1 MIDFLIS
8 KMHDAR
14 FMTMLLAAIAASA
27 TAYTLIMPLLA
38 GEGLAKRMKAVASER
53 ERLRQRERDRLAKS
67 EKVSL
72 RQTPKQLVSKVV
84 EDFNLTKWLAQEAAR
99 DKLIMAGYRGHA
111 PYVTFLFARA
121 VTPIL
126 LFIGAALYV
135 FVITHMD
142 KSLTVKLGICVAAA
156 YLGLQAPML
165 FLKNAISK
173 RQLSIK
179 RAFPDALD
187 LLLICIESGMS
198 VEVAFRKVSNEIA
211 SQSIALSEEFS
222 LTTAELSYLQDRKVA
237 YENLAKR
244 TGLEGVKSVCLA
256 LMQSERYGTPLGQSL
271 RVMAQENRD
280 MRMNE
285 AEKKAAA
292 LPPKLTVPMI
302 LFFLPCLFIEC
313 GRQQRPDDRGNRRH
327 ASHHRDVPADC
338 AAAHRPRRNQEAEEF
353 VAVALDREV
362 AGQEV
367 GRPRGVPSCSVSV
380 VEMKVI
386 RGY

>member
-1 MIDFLIS
+1 MVEFLVS
-8 KMHDAR
+8 KLHDVH

-27 TAYTLIMPLLA
+27 TVYTLVMPLFA
-38 GEGLAKRMKAVASER
+38 GEGLSKRMKAVASER
-53 ERLRQRERDRLAKS
+53 ERIRQRERERLNKS

-84 EDFNLTKWLAQEAAR
+84 EDFNLTKWLAQESAR
-99 DKLIMAGYRGHA
+99 DKLIMAGYRGQA
-111 PYVTFLFARA
+111 PYITFLFARMVA
-121 VTPIL
+121 PLV
-126 LFIGAALYV
+126 LFVGATLYV
-135 FVITHMD
+135 FVIAHME
-142 KSLTVKLGICVAAA
+142 KPMPIKIGICVGAA

-165 FLKNAISK
+165 FLRNAISK

-198 VEVAFRKVSNEIA
+198 VEMAFRRVAVEIVG
-211 SQSIALSEEFS
+211 QSIALSEEFT

-237 YENLAKR
+237 YENLARR

-256 LMQSERYGTPLGQSL
+256 LQQAERYGTPLGQSL

-302 LFFLPCLFIEC
+302 LFFLPVLF
-313 GRQQRPDDRGNRRH
+313 
-327 ASHHRDVPADC
+327 
-338 AAAHRPRRNQEAEEF
+338 
-353 VAVALDREV
+353 
-362 AGQEV
+362 
-367 GRPRGVPSCSVSV
+367 V
-380 VEMKVI
+380 VILGPTGIKISEMQ
-386 RGY
+386 

>member
-1 MIDFLIS
+1 
-8 KMHDAR
+8 
-14 FMTMLLAAIAASA
+14 MTMLLAAVAASA

-38 GEGLAKRMKAVASER
+38 GENLNKRMKAVANERERIRQRER
-53 ERLRQRERDRLAKS
+53 ERLGKT

-84 EDFNLTKWLAQEAAR
+84 EDFNLTKWLAQESALE
-99 DKLIMAGYRGHA
+99 KLVMAGYRGHA
-111 PYVTFLFARA
+111 PYVTFVFARA
-121 VTPIL
+121 VAPIVM
-126 LFIGAALYV
+126 FAGAVLYV
-135 FVITHMD
+135 FVISHLE
-142 KSLTVKLGICVAAA
+142 KSMPVKIGICVACA
-156 YLGLQAPML
+156 YGGLQAPMM

-173 RQLSIK
+173 RQLQIK

-198 VEVAFRKVSNEIA
+198 VEAAFRKVAVEIVT
-211 SQSIALSEEFS
+211 QSIALSEEFT

-256 LMQSERYGTPLGQSL
+256 LQQAERYGTPLGQSL

-302 LFFLPCLFIEC
+302 LFFLPVLFVVIL
-313 GRQQRPDDRGNRRH
+313 GPTGIK
-327 ASHHRDVPADC
+327 V
-338 AAAHRPRRNQEAEEF
+338 AAMQ
-353 VAVALDREV
+353 
-362 AGQEV
+362 
-367 GRPRGVPSCSVSV
+367 
-380 VEMKVI
+380 
-386 RGY
+386 

>member
-1 MIDFLIS
+1 MVDFLVT
-8 KMHDAR
+8 KLHDPH

-38 GEGLAKRMKAVASER
+38 GENLSKRMKAVANERERMRQRER
-53 ERLRQRERDRLAKS
+53 ERLNKS
-67 EKVSL
+67 DKVSL

-84 EDFNLTKWLAQEAAR
+84 VDFNLTKWLAQESAR

-111 PYVTFLFARA
+111 PYVTFLFARLVA
-121 VTPIL
+121 PIVL
-126 LFIGAALYV
+126 LVGGVLYV
-135 FVITHMD
+135 FVISNMEQ
-142 KSLTVKLGICVAAA
+142 SMPVKIGMCLGAA

-165 FLKNAISK
+165 FLRNAISK
-173 RQLSIK
+173 RQLQIK

-198 VEVAFRKVSNEIA
+198 VESAFRRVANEIV
-211 SQSIALSEEFS
+211 SQSIALSEEFT
-222 LTTAELSYLQDRKVA
+222 LTTAELSYLQDRKMA

-256 LMQSERYGTPLGQSL
+256 LQQSERYGTPLGHSL
-271 RVMAQENRD
+271 RVLAQENRD

-302 LFFLPCLFIEC
+302 LFFLPVLF
-313 GRQQRPDDRGNRRH
+313 
-327 ASHHRDVPADC
+327 
-338 AAAHRPRRNQEAEEF
+338 
-353 VAVALDREV
+353 
-362 AGQEV
+362 
-367 GRPRGVPSCSVSV
+367 V
-380 VEMKVI
+380 VILGPTGI
-386 RGY
+386 RISELH

>member
-1 MIDFLIS
+1 MFELLAE
-8 KMHDAR
+8 KLHDPR
-14 FMTMLLAAIAASA
+14 FMTMLLAAIAASL
-27 TAYTLIMPLLA
+27 TAYTLIMPLFA
-38 GEGLAKRMKAVASER
+38 GEGLAKRMKAVANERERIRQRER
-53 ERLRQRERDRLAKS
+53 ERLNKS
-67 EKVSL
+67 EKVTL

-84 EDFNLTKWLAQEAAR
+84 EDFNLTKWLAQESAR
-99 DKLIMAGYRGHA
+99 DKLVMAGYRGQA
-111 PYVTFLFARA
+111 PYVTFLFARMVA
-121 VTPIL
+121 PIVL
-126 LFIGAALYV
+126 LLLSVVYV
-135 FVITHMD
+135 FLIAHLEKPLPIKIGM
-142 KSLTVKLGICVAAA
+142 CVGAA

-198 VEVAFRKVSNEIA
+198 IEAAFRKVAGEIV
-211 SQSIALSEEFS
+211 SQSVALSEEFT

-256 LMQSERYGTPLGQSL
+256 LQQSERYGTPLGQSL

-285 AEKKAAA
+285 AEKKAAS

-302 LFFLPCLFIEC
+302 LFFLPVLFIVIL
-313 GRQQRPDDRGNRRH
+313 GPTYIK
-327 ASHHRDVPADC
+327 V
-338 AAAHRPRRNQEAEEF
+338 
-353 VAVALDREV
+353 VAMHL
-362 AGQEV
+362 Q
-367 GRPRGVPSCSVSV
+367 
-380 VEMKVI
+380 
-386 RGY
+386 

>member
-1 MIDFLIS
+1 MVEFLIS
-8 KMHDAR
+8 KMQDAR
-14 FMTMLLAAIAASA
+14 FMTMLLAAVAASA
-27 TAYTLIMPLLA
+27 TAYTLIMPLFA

-72 RQTPKQLVSKVV
+72 RQAPKQMISRVV
-84 EDFNLTKWLAQEAAR
+84 ENFNLGKWLAQEAAR

-111 PYVTFLFARA
+111 PYITFLFFRL
-121 VTPIL
+121 VTPIVFFL
-126 LFIGAALYV
+126 GAVLYV
-135 FVITHMD
+135 FVISHME
-142 KSLTVKLGICVAAA
+142 KSFPIKIGMCIGAAW
-156 YLGLQAPML
+156 LGLQGPML
-165 FLKNAISK
+165 FLRNAIKK

-198 VEVAFRKVSNEIA
+198 IETAFRKVSVEIG
-211 SQSIALSEEFS
+211 SPTVALAEELS

-256 LMQSERYGTPLGQSL
+256 LQQSERYGTPLGQSL

-285 AEKKAAA
+285 AEKKAAS

-302 LFFLPCLFIEC
+302 VFFLPVLFVVIL
-313 GRQQRPDDRGNRRH
+313 GPSGIK
-327 ASHHRDVPADC
+327 V
-338 AAAHRPRRNQEAEEF
+338 AETF
-353 VAVALDREV
+353 
-362 AGQEV
+362 
-367 GRPRGVPSCSVSV
+367 
-380 VEMKVI
+380 K
-386 RGY
+386 

>member
-1 MIDFLIS
+1 MVDLLVT
-8 KMHDAR
+8 KLHDVH

-27 TAYTLIMPLLA
+27 TVYTLVMPLFA
-38 GEGLAKRMKAVASER
+38 GEGLSKRMKAVASER
-53 ERLRQRERDRLAKS
+53 ERIRQRERERLNKS

-72 RQTPKQLVSKVV
+72 RQTPKQLVSRVV

-111 PYVTFLFARA
+111 PYVTFLFARMVA
-121 VTPIL
+121 PLV
-126 LFIGAALYV
+126 LFVGSVVYV
-135 FVITHMD
+135 FLIAHMD
-142 KSLTVKLGICVAAA
+142 RPVPIKIGICVGAA

-198 VEVAFRKVSNEIA
+198 VEMAFRKVATEIVG
-211 SQSIALSEEFS
+211 QSIALSEEFT

-256 LMQSERYGTPLGQSL
+256 LQQAERYGTPLGQSL

-302 LFFLPCLFIEC
+302 LFFLPVLF
-313 GRQQRPDDRGNRRH
+313 
-327 ASHHRDVPADC
+327 
-338 AAAHRPRRNQEAEEF
+338 
-353 VAVALDREV
+353 
-362 AGQEV
+362 
-367 GRPRGVPSCSVSV
+367 V
-380 VEMKVI
+380 VILGPTGIKISELH
-386 RGY
+386 

>member
-1 MIDFLIS
+1 MVEFLVS
-8 KMHDAR
+8 KLHDVR

-27 TAYTLIMPLLA
+27 TVYSLVMPLFA
-38 GEGLAKRMKAVASER
+38 GEGLSKRMKAVASER
-53 ERLRQRERDRLAKS
+53 ERIRQRERDRLNKN

-72 RQTPKQLVSKVV
+72 RQTPKQIVSRVV

-99 DKLIMAGYRGHA
+99 DKLIMAGYRGQA
-111 PYVTFLFARA
+111 PYITFLFARMVA
-121 VTPIL
+121 PIV
-126 LFIGAALYV
+126 LFVGSILYV
-135 FVITHMD
+135 FLIAHME
-142 KSLTVKLGICVAAA
+142 KPMPIKIGICIGAA

-165 FLKNAISK
+165 FLRNAISK

-198 VEVAFRKVSNEIA
+198 VEMAFRKVATEIVG
-211 SQSIALSEEFS
+211 QSIALSEEFT

-237 YENLAKR
+237 YENLARR

-256 LMQSERYGTPLGQSL
+256 LQQAERYGTPLGHSL

-302 LFFLPCLFIEC
+302 LFFLPVLF
-313 GRQQRPDDRGNRRH
+313 
-327 ASHHRDVPADC
+327 
-338 AAAHRPRRNQEAEEF
+338 
-353 VAVALDREV
+353 
-362 AGQEV
+362 
-367 GRPRGVPSCSVSV
+367 V
-380 VEMKVI
+380 VILGPTGIKISELQ
-386 RGY
+386 

>member
-1 MIDFLIS
+1 MISFLVEKI
-8 KMHDAR
+8 HDTHFVA
-14 FMTMLLAAIAASA
+14 MVLAAIAASA
-27 TAYTLIMPLLA
+27 TAYTLVMPMFA

-53 ERLRQRERDRLAKS
+53 ERIRQRERDRINKT

-84 EDFNLTKWLAQEAAR
+84 EDFNLGKWLAQEAAR
-99 DKLIMAGYRGHA
+99 DKLSQAGFRGQA
-111 PYVTFLFARA
+111 PYITFLFFRL

-126 LFIGAALYV
+126 LFIASILYV
-135 FVITHMD
+135 FVISHMTYSMPI
-142 KSLTVKLGICVAAA
+142 KIGMCVIAA
-156 YLGLQAPML
+156 YVGLQSPML

-173 RQLSIK
+173 RQLSIR

-187 LLLICIESGMS
+187 LMLICIESGMS
-198 VEVAFRKVSNEIA
+198 VESAFRKVSVEIIT
-211 SQSIALSEEFS
+211 QSVALSEEFT

-244 TGLEGVKSVCLA
+244 TGLEGVKSACLA
-256 LMQSERYGTPLGQSL
+256 LMQAERYGTPLGHSL

-302 LFFLPCLFIEC
+302 LFFLPVLFVVIL
-313 GRQQRPDDRGNRRH
+313 GPTGIKI
-327 ASHHRDVPADC
+327 
-338 AAAHRPRRNQEAEEF
+338 AAMQ
-353 VAVALDREV
+353 
-362 AGQEV
+362 
-367 GRPRGVPSCSVSV
+367 
-380 VEMKVI
+380 
-386 RGY
+386 

>member
-1 MIDFLIS
+1 MFDFLI
-8 KMHDAR
+8 DAIHNPR
-14 FMTMLLAAIAASA
+14 FLTMLLAAIAASA
-27 TAYTLIMPLLA
+27 TVYTLVLPLLA
-38 GEGLAKRMKAVASER
+38 GESLDKRMKAVASER
-53 ERLRQRERDRLAKS
+53 ERIRARERERLNKN

-72 RQTPKQLVSKVV
+72 RQTPKQLVSRVV
-84 EDFNLTKWLAQEAAR
+84 EDFNLTKYLAQDSAR
-99 DKLIMAGYRGHA
+99 EKLSLAGYRGQA
-111 PYVTFLFARA
+111 PYVTFLFFRLVAPIVMFIAA
-121 VTPIL
+121 V
-126 LFIGAALYV
+126 LYV
-135 FVITHMD
+135 FVISHME
-142 KSLTVKLGICVAAA
+142 KSMPIKVGMCIGAA

-173 RQLSIK
+173 RQLQIK

-198 VEVAFRKVSNEIA
+198 IEAAFRKVSGEIVT
-211 SQSIALSEEFS
+211 QSVALSEEFT

-280 MRMNE
+280 MRMTE

-302 LFFLPCLFIEC
+302 LFFLPVLFVVIL
-313 GRQQRPDDRGNRRH
+313 GPTFIR
-327 ASHHRDVPADC
+327 
-338 AAAHRPRRNQEAEEF
+338 
-353 VAVALDREV
+353 
-362 AGQEV
+362 
-367 GRPRGVPSCSVSV
+367 VSS
-380 VEMKVI
+380 MQ
-386 RGY
+386 

>member
-1 MIDFLIS
+1 MVEFLVS
-8 KMHDAR
+8 KLHDVR
-14 FMTMLLAAIAASA
+14 FMTMLLAAVAASA
-27 TAYTLIMPLLA
+27 TVYTLVMPLFA
-38 GEGLAKRMKAVASER
+38 GEGLSKRMKAVASER
-53 ERLRQRERDRLAKS
+53 ERIRQRERERLHKN

-99 DKLIMAGYRGHA
+99 DKLIMAGYRGQA
-111 PYVTFLFARA
+111 PYITFLFARMVA
-121 VTPIL
+121 PLV
-126 LFIGAALYV
+126 LFVGSVIYV
-135 FVITHMD
+135 FLIAHME
-142 KSLTVKLGICVAAA
+142 KPMPIKIGICLGAA

-198 VEVAFRKVSNEIA
+198 VEMAFRKVATEIVG
-211 SQSIALSEEFS
+211 QSIALSEEFT

-237 YENLAKR
+237 YENLARR

-256 LMQSERYGTPLGQSL
+256 LQQAERYGTPLGQSL

-280 MRMNE
+280 MRMTE

-302 LFFLPCLFIEC
+302 LFFLPVLF
-313 GRQQRPDDRGNRRH
+313 
-327 ASHHRDVPADC
+327 
-338 AAAHRPRRNQEAEEF
+338 
-353 VAVALDREV
+353 
-362 AGQEV
+362 
-367 GRPRGVPSCSVSV
+367 V
-380 VEMKVI
+380 VILGPTGIKITEMQ
-386 RGY
+386 

>member
-1 MIDFLIS
+1 MISFLVD
-8 KMHDAR
+8 KLHDAR

-27 TAYTLIMPLLA
+27 TAYTLVMPLLA

-53 ERLRQRERDRLAKS
+53 ERIRARERERLNKS
-67 EKVSL
+67 EKITL
-72 RQTPKQLVSKVV
+72 RQTPKQIVSKVV
-84 EDFNLTKWLAQEAAR
+84 EDFNLGKWLAQEAAR
-99 DKLIMAGYRGHA
+99 EKLVMAGYRGQA
-111 PYVTFLFARA
+111 PYVTFLFFRM
-121 VTPIL
+121 VTPIVM
-126 LFIGAALYV
+126 FIGTVLYV
-135 FVITHMD
+135 FLISHMQQ
-142 KSLTVKLGICVAAA
+142 SMTIRIGICVGAA

-198 VEVAFRKVSNEIA
+198 VEAAFRKVSAEIA
-211 SQSIALSEEFS
+211 TQSIALSEEFT

-237 YENLAKR
+237 YENLANR

-256 LMQSERYGTPLGQSL
+256 LQQSERYGTPLGQSL

-302 LFFLPCLFIEC
+302 LFFLPVLFVVIL
-313 GRQQRPDDRGNRRH
+313 GPTGIKI
-327 ASHHRDVPADC
+327 
-338 AAAHRPRRNQEAEEF
+338 AAMQ
-353 VAVALDREV
+353 
-362 AGQEV
+362 
-367 GRPRGVPSCSVSV
+367 
-380 VEMKVI
+380 
-386 RGY
+386 